1 MIVILLG
8 TQKYS
13 FNRLLEEVQRC
24 IDNGTI
30 KQEVIVQA
38 GGTQFFS
45 KEMKIFTLIEQ
56 NELEK
61 LIEKADIIITHG
73 GVGSIVNGVKLHKKV
88 IAVPRLRKYGEHVN
102 DHQVQI
108 INTFAKEGFII
119 GLNDVSELESALKE
133 IENFKPKVLESNTEK
148 IINIIR
154 DFINNDSNTKN
165 KKH

>member
-13 FNRLLEEVQRC
+13 FHRLLEEVQRY

-30 KQEVIVQA
+30 KQEVVVQA

-88 IAVPRLRKYGEHVN
+88 IAVPRYKKYGEVAN

>member
-13 FNRLLEEVQRC
+13 FHRLLEEVQRC

-88 IAVPRLRKYGEHVN
+88 IAVPRYKKYGEVAN

-133 IENFKPKVLESNTEK
+133 IENFKPKVLESNSEK

>member
-13 FNRLLEEVQRC
+13 FHRLLEEVQRC

-102 DHQVQI
+102 DHQIQI
-108 INTFAKEGFII
+108 VETFSKQGFIKGI
-119 GLNDVSELESALKE
+119 KDISELKETLKN
-133 IENFKPKVLESNTEK
+133 IDTFTPNKLESNTEN
-148 IINIIR
+148 IVNIIR
-154 DFINNDSNTKN
+154 QFINEQ
-165 KKH
+165 